1 MTANQGDFSLPNT
14 THPLVYAVFELRVP
28 FSPKLGSPDSA
39 HRLAAMLETLTV
51 LREEPQ
57 QRITTAADGSVSLR
71 PESAWR
77 LLNIESSRSC
87 VLSNTSLRYEATR
100 YSGFDRFKDEV
111 RELLDAISEVCP
123 PVGYDRLGLRYVN
136 EVRPPSAIDKF
147 SEWSHWIAP
156 SYIDAIVGAESAI
169 PEFPDHDRALTDCQL
184 VSAET
189 NLQFALPENSAMTLR
204 LVNLH
209 GAGVV
214 GNEPLRRYQLPAP
227 GPFYVV
233 DFDGYWP
240 REPADVELFSPDK
253 IMEQLNRVHD
263 PVKSTFRWA
272 TTPDYREEAGVV
284 NH

>member
-1 MTANQGDFSLPNT
+1 MTVDRGDSALPIT

-28 FSPKLGSPDSA
+28 FSPKLGSPESA

-57 QRITTAADGSVSLR
+57 PRITAATDGSVSVR

-87 VLSNTSLRYEATR
+87 VLSNTSLRYEVTR
-100 YSGFDRFKDEV
+100 YSGFERFKDEI
-111 RELLDAISEVCP
+111 RELLDAVSEICP

-136 EVRPPSAIDKF
+136 EVRPPVPIDEF
-147 SEWSHWIAP
+147 SQWDHWIAP
-156 SYIDAIVGAESAI
+156 SYIDAIVGAESAV
-169 PEFPDHDRALTDCQL
+169 PEFPDHGRALTDCQL

-189 NLQFALPENSAMTLR
+189 NLQFALPENSAMTVR

-209 GAGVV
+209 GTGVV

-240 REPADVELFSPDK
+240 REPTDVEIFSSDK

-263 PVKSTFRWA
+263 PVQSTFRWA
-272 TTPDYREEAGVV
+272 TTPRYREEAGVV